1 MEPKHLFMSSEHSH
15 QLLFEFTGE
24 VEGES
29 LNNFMLL
36 AVTVLLYYENLH
48 YFLLKRQKY
57 LLGFCCRVCLFFG

>member
-15 QLLFEFTGE
+15 RLLFELTVE

-36 AVTVLLYYENLH
+36 GVTVLLYYENSH
-48 YFLLKRQKY
+48 YFLVK
-57 LLGFCCRVCLFFG
+57 